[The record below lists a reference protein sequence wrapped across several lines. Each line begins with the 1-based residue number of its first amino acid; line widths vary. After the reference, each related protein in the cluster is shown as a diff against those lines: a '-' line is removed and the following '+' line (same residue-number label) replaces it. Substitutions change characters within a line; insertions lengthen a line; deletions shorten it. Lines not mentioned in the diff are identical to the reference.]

1 MPSTVRRLVA
11 NRPISS
17 MVPATA
23 PISTY
28 SPTLNGLSANSMM
41 PAAMF
46 CRVPC
51 KASPRARPMAPIAA
65 MIEAV
70 CTPNW
75 PSTMTMTSARM
86 A

>member
-1 MPSTVRRLVA
+1 VRRLVA

-17 MVPATA
+17 IVPAIEPT
-23 PISTY
+23 STD
-28 SPTLNGLSANSMM
+28 SPMRKGRSASSMM

-46 CRVPC
+46 CSVPC
-51 KASPRARPMAPIAA
+51 SARPMARPMAPIAA

-75 PSTMTMTSARM
+75 PSTMMVTRMRM